1 MRSVVILLLACLVPA
16 QLAGQISDARAHPA
30 PRRLA
35 LVLEFGRSVGGPGA
49 GLVEQ
54 LRVAGFDDRT
64 PRLCLWDLC
73 SGPTVHPTQEAP
85 GAVVGLTARFAISRG
100 LVVGAGYGNTSL
112 GGSMGYRAD
121 TTSIL
126 GDYVASHWETTVA
139 WAAAFWKPH
148 PAFRLGGGPGWYKLE
163 NIPQSSKVSQ
173 VGLMVEGGVEV
184 PTNRRFLLDLAV
196 RAHLVPA
203 KDVEHGRSEPITL
216 RPNWTHVMLLAGFG
230 VRL

>member
-16 QLAGQISDARAHPA
+16 QLAGQSSDARAHRV

-35 LVLEFGRSVGGPGA
+35 LLLELGGTVGGPAA

-54 LRVAGFDDRT
+54 LRQAGFDDTR
-64 PRLCLWDLC
+64 PGGCFIFC
-73 SGPTVHPTQEAP
+73 SGPTAHPTHDGPDGPA
-85 GAVVGLTARFAISRG
+85 VGLTARFAISRR
-100 LVVGAGYGNTSL
+100 LVVGAGYGKTSL

-126 GDYVASHWETTVA
+126 GDYVLSHWETTIA

-148 PAFRLGGGPGWYKLE
+148 PAFRLGGGPGWYRLE
-163 NIPQSSKVSQ
+163 NIPEGSKISQ
-173 VGLMVEGGVEV
+173 VGLMVEVGAEV
-184 PTNRRFLLDLAV
+184 PANRRFFLDLAV

-203 KDVEHGRSEPITL
+203 KDVDHGLSEPTTL
-216 RPNWTHVMLLAGFG
+216 RPNWTHAMLLAGFG